1 MIEEKDTPTI
11 DQIPKASRTEAKAVT
26 APLPPNKRKVNNA
39 VSQWIKKA
47 DKALENGDDSIW
59 KEMITDS
66 TAKRIDENGNFVRD
80 ENNRQVFRMSD
91 DDFRAK
97 YGFSRESARADAAE
111 RVGTD
116 GKTLYD
122 MKKRSVKG
130 KLSTVTASPDHTAK
144 NTPVNSNKKIF
155 RVSFTGGK
163 EPDFDSKKPT
173 SIQLYLGIQ
182 ERLTNMYAANWQYSH
197 RVIINQLLD
206 EALKEYG
213 F

>member
-1 MIEEKDTPTI
+1 MTEEKDIPTI
-11 DQIPKASRTEAKAVT
+11 DQPPKPSRTEAKAAT
-26 APLPPNKRKVNNA
+26 TPLPPNKRKVNNA
-39 VSQWIKKA
+39 VSHWIEKA

-66 TAKRIDENGNFVRD
+66 TAKKIDENGIAVRD

-91 DDFRAK
+91 DDFKVK

-111 RVGTD
+111 RIGTD
-116 GKTLYD
+116 GKPLYV
-122 MKKRSVKG
+122 MKKRSG
-130 KLSTVTASPDHTAK
+130 KSSTATASTDHTTK
-144 NTPVNSNKKIF
+144 NTPVHTNKKIF
-155 RVSFTGGK
+155 SVSFAGGK

-182 ERLTNMYAANWQYSH
+182 ERLTKMYAVNWQYSH